1 MPDQTERPPS
11 NASTTVMA
19 AILAGAAIVAVIGTF
34 LPGWV
39 GLTGG
44 PAIALRLVF
53 YAVAAIDV
61 AVALWLRARFRKVRS
76 SRVGGT
82 VQRE

>member
-1 MPDQTERPPS
+1 MPNETKTPPP
-11 NASTTVMA
+11 NAATIVMA
-19 AILAGAAIVAVIGTF
+19 AILVGAVIVAIIGTF

-44 PAIALRLVF
+44 PAIALQLVF

-61 AVALWLRARFRKVRS
+61 AVAFWLRARIRKVRS
-76 SRVGGT
+76 SRSGGT